1 MYPVIPHIINECVE
15 SNNFEPIK
23 QWPEVNKSLLDN
35 KTVSIVVQIDGK
47 KRGVIVVDKDTEE
60 KTVMELARNQGSSLA
75 KEYGSDVSAFLETLK
90 FWTQGGALEIDL
102 LEKSETKLDFNVTRC
117 RYAEMYKALG
127 IQDLG
132 AVLSCNRDAA
142 MIEGFN
148 EGARLDRKTTIMGG
162 GECCTFRYTFDNPNE
177 QE

>member
-1 MYPVIPHIINECVE
+1 ME
-15 SNNFEPIK
+15 SNTKLKDELTQKIGVLTRRETEARIIAPFVDALIKNFGKEKIIPI
-23 QWPEVNKSLLDN
+23 L
-35 KTVSIVVQIDGK
+35 
-47 KRGVIVVDKDTEE
+47 E

-75 KEYGSDVSAFLETLK
+75 KEYGNDVSAFLETLK
-90 FWTQGGALEIDL
+90 FWTQDGALEIDL
-102 LEKSETKLDFNVTRC
+102 LEKNDTKLDFNVTRC

-148 EGARLDRKTTIMGG
+148 QDARLNRETTIMSGG
-162 GECCTFRYTFDNPNE
+162 KCCTFRYTFENPSA
-177 QE
+177 QG